1 MLQRPLE
8 DAYDSVVAAYPSS
21 VELVMIAGDM
31 IYGRADWVGQLSTI
45 EDYEVLIAW
54 GREMAL
60 DTRFGSHEV
69 ALPSG
74 PPNRLI
80 DISRQLIG
88 RYPAIGPIFA

>member
-1 MLQRPLE
+1 MANGKLT
-8 DAYDSVVAAYPSS
+8 PSEIADLKARLLKERD
-21 VELVMIAGDM
+21 ELDE
-31 IYGRADWVGQLSTI
+31 QLSTI

-60 DTRFGSHEV
+60 DTRFGSPETV
-69 ALPSG
+69 PPGG
-74 PPNRLI
+74 PPRRLI

>member
-1 MLQRPLE
+1 MR
-8 DAYDSVVAAYPSS
+8 
-21 VELVMIAGDM
+21 AGD
-31 IYGRADWVGQLSTI
+31 ADWVRQLSTI

-60 DTRFGSHEV
+60 DTRFGSPEV

-74 PPNRLI
+74 QPRRLV

-88 RYPAIGPIFA
+88 RYPAIGPIFG